1 MVSTR
6 NIMLFKLVCKN
17 LMSPVILAYEKRS
30 CSVHID
36 PVDDSRA
43 EHPVY
48 AGKAAATVIEHCIYQ
63 CVAVMPGCRM
73 YNHSFWLIY
82 YKNIIILIQNIK
94 RNILG
99 KDIQRFGLRDLYTYL
114 IAGIYLIIR
123 FDRFSVYQYSFLFYK
138 FLDIRT
144 GKVLK
149 ICTQKSI
156 DPFPL
161 VFCCKI

>member
-1 MVSTR
+1 
-6 NIMLFKLVCKN
+6 MLFKLVCKN

-94 RNILG
+94 RNI
-99 KDIQRFGLRDLYTYL
+99 FSFNLRLNARRNSY
-114 IAGIYLIIR
+114 
-123 FDRFSVYQYSFLFYK
+123 F
-138 FLDIRT
+138 
-144 GKVLK
+144 
-149 ICTQKSI
+149 
-156 DPFPL
+156 
-161 VFCCKI
+161 